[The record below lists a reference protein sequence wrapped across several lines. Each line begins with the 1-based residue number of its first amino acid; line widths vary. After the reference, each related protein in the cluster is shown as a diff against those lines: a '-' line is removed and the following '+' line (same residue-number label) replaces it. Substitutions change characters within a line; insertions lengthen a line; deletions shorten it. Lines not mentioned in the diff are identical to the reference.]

1 MANEDNLKKGEP
13 TQYRSGEEAA
23 RNGRKGGRASGA
35 ARKKKKAMKDTM
47 RLLLSIGLPEDS
59 KNYAVFRDYGLP
71 DEDINY
77 QAVVSYAMLQKA
89 IKGNVRAAEF
99 VRDTAGYNASE
110 AERNAIAR
118 EELKLKRDQFEYEK
132 TQNESGKEGTE
143 ADEWAELIGGIEDE
157 ENGEDGSRSDG

>member
-1 MANEDNLKKGEP
+1 
-13 TQYRSGEEAA
+13 
-23 RNGRKGGRASGA
+23 
-35 ARKKKKAMKDTM
+35 MKDTM
-47 RLLLSIGLPEDS
+47 RMLLSIGLPEDS
-59 KNYAVFRDYGLP
+59 RNYEVFRNYGLS

-118 EELKLKRDQFEYEK
+118 GELKLKRDQFEYEK
-132 TQNESGKEGTE
+132 PMNESGRETTE
-143 ADEWAELIGGIEDE
+143 AEDWAELIGGIEDE
-157 ENGEDGSRSDG
+157 ENGGNDG